1 KEGSSF
7 DLAIALGVLA
17 ATEQC
22 NPEFLKD
29 FLILGQLSLDGHIQP
44 IQGSL
49 TIALSIPPKK
59 FRGII
64 LPAANAVEAAV
75 TERVP
80 IYPVRS
86 LTEVVNFLQAVESI
100 DPLTIDPGALFNR
113 GNHYDMDFSDV
124 KGQTHV
130 KRGLEIAAAGGH
142 NCLLIG
148 PPGSG
153 KTMLAKRL
161 ATILPDM
168 TFDESLETTKIHSVV
183 GLIPPNG
190 GLLTQRPFRSP
201 HHTASD
207 VALVGGG
214 SIPKPGEVTLSHN
227 GILFLD
233 ELPEFNRNVLEAL
246 RQPLEDH
253 HVTIARATKTLRFP
267 AQCMLVCAM
276 NPCPC
281 GWYTDPKKNCQCSPH
296 QIQKYMGKISGPLLD
311 RIDIHLDVPS
321 LKSIELLSAPPNE
334 SSKDIKSRT
343 TRARDIQQERFAK
356 TSLFA
361 NAQMTH
367 RQIKEHCQLNDDSK
381 KLLKRAIDELGLSAR
396 AHDKILKIS
405 RTIADLDEK
414 TAILTEHV
422 AEAIQYR
429 SLDRNWWA

>member
-1 KEGSSF
+1 MLSKIYSYGISGLEAYPVTIEVDVSNGLPATIIVGLPDNAVKESKERVRAAIKNSGYKFSSQRITVNLSPADIKKEGSSF

-161 ATILPDM
+161 PTILSEM
-168 TFDESLETTKIHSVV
+168 TLEESLETSKIHSVARNISHGP
-183 GLIPPNG
+183 GLVA
-190 GLLTQRPFRSP
+190 TRPFRSQ
-201 HHTASD
+201 HHTISD
-207 VALVGGG
+207 AALVGG
-214 SIPKPGEVTLSHN
+214 
-227 GILFLD
+227 
-233 ELPEFNRNVLEAL
+233 
-246 RQPLEDH
+246 
-253 HVTIARATKTLRFP
+253 
-267 AQCMLVCAM
+267 
-276 NPCPC
+276 
-281 GWYTDPKKNCQCSPH
+281 
-296 QIQKYMGKISGPLLD
+296 
-311 RIDIHLDVPS
+311 
-321 LKSIELLSAPPNE
+321 
-334 SSKDIKSRT
+334 
-343 TRARDIQQERFAK
+343 
-356 TSLFA
+356 
-361 NAQMTH
+361 
-367 RQIKEHCQLNDDSK
+367 
-381 KLLKRAIDELGLSAR
+381 
-396 AHDKILKIS
+396 
-405 RTIADLDEK
+405 
-414 TAILTEHV
+414 
-422 AEAIQYR
+422 
-429 SLDRNWWA
+429 